1 MNKNRTTFI
10 LGLSI
15 TVMIFSLGAL
25 VFLFKIIINKN
36 QHTSATL
43 VALANKMERKKN
55 IDSLTK
61 KNSEVELTQQTV
73 NRYFVDSTKIDS
85 FIDYL
90 EKLGASASTE
100 VKVQNFDIPTAK
112 NQSNKTLMVTI
123 SSKGTFTNVMRTIEL
138 LENAPYKIHITKTT
152 FNLQPKVTTIDE
164 KTGKPIPDSST
175 PIWQALISFSIL
187 IS

>member
-10 LGLSI
+10 LSLSI
-15 TVMIFSLGAL
+15 IVMILSLGTL
-25 VFLFKIIINKN
+25 VFFFKIIINKN

-43 VALANKMERKKN
+43 VALANKMERKNN

-61 KNSEVELTQQTV
+61 KISEVELTQQTI
-73 NRYFVDSTKIDS
+73 NGYFVDSTKIDS

-100 VKVQNFDIPTAK
+100 VKVQNFDTPTAK
-112 NQSNKTLMVTI
+112 NQTNKTLMVTI
-123 SSKGTFTNVMRTIEL
+123 SSTGTFTNVMRTLEL

-152 FNLQPKVTTIDE
+152 FNLQPKVTAIDE
-164 KTGKPIPDSST
+164 KTGKPVPDSST